1 MPELSIPV
9 EHHNKFKFYIQLP
22 SELKQKICE
31 QLSIA
36 PIGLSPSALVDFA
49 SNNIENLSKERI
61 GDIYQIYFNL
71 IRAKESINVEMDEFL
86 EILSNSLNQTG
97 VEELQPTTQVIEDF
111 KKMLLSSGNT
121 LITAKIIDLMTE
133 NQKTFVN
140 ARIYQDIRPAFDD
153 NENLLG
159 SVVIHNLKILFKE
172 DDNIK
177 ELYISL
183 DDNDLEKVISLFKKA
198 QERLKLIKAQFET
211 AKLIEI
217 K

>member
-49 SNNIENLSKERI
+49 SNNIDNLSKERI

-71 IRAKESINVEMDEFL
+71 IRAKESINVGMDEFL

-97 VEELQPTTQVIEDF
+97 VEELQPTREVIEDF

-121 LITAKIIDLMTE
+121 LITAKVIDLMTE

-183 DDNDLEKVISLFKKA
+183 DDNDLEKVILIFKKA
-198 QERLKLIKAQFET
+198 QERLKLIKTQFET

>member
-36 PIGLSPSALVDFA
+36 PIGLSPSALIDFA
-49 SNNIENLSKERI
+49 SNNIDNLSKERI

-97 VEELQPTTQVIEDF
+97 VEELQPTREVIEDF

-121 LITAKIIDLMTE
+121 LITAKVIDLMTE

-153 NENLLG
+153 SENLLG

-183 DDNDLEKVISLFKKA
+183 DDNDLEKVILVFKKA
-198 QERLKLIKAQFET
+198 QERLKLIKTQFET